1 VLIRPKLILNTV
13 LAASEVNR
21 NVNNIRDIAQEASL
35 MVEENAT
42 SNHGLTEQAKLL
54 NQAVARYRV

>member
-1 VLIRPKLILNTV
+1 MLI
-13 LAASEVNR
+13 R

-35 MVEENAT
+35 MAEENAT
-42 SNHGLTEQAKLL
+42 SSHGLTEQAKLL

>member
-1 VLIRPKLILNTV
+1 MLIRHKLILNTV
-13 LAASEVNR
+13 LVASEVNL

-35 MVEENAT
+35 MAEENAT
-42 SNHGLTEQAKLL
+42 SSHGLIEQAKLL